1 MKLTLSKQ
9 KKICGL
15 PVYKKYI
22 AEKMIRRDFIGGIYR
37 ESINY
42 EEYGEALRQAY
53 FLGMP
58 IWGKR
63 VNQRIITW
71 HVGESRVL
79 KQFTIADGLANVLER
94 TFNGMR
100 VVPIKDK
107 KHAFIFRSNSGEI
120 ALLLMFFW
128 KQLLERN
135 EIKHREQVVVLCT
148 KQYHQD
154 MLKLYFPE
162 IRSVVLNPKILSFVH
177 DDLEAGEWYVH
188 MCFPGKYFVQMESN
202 FDSGPVNYLEWMGRW
217 FGLSVQSPERPD
229 AEELNNAL
237 ISARGKLTKE
247 QNDALMDKSS
257 KGLAILALESVTS
270 SNLDEWLKN
279 QIRSEI
285 SKKFV
290 VLENSNKFSYPEIYG
305 IATKAKKLIALRSG
319 LVDFL
324 SNAGIE
330 LYIYYT
336 SFRNR
341 NVNVSYR
348 SAKQVLDLYSIKW
361 IPLENTRNAQE
372 YVIDEY

>member
-1 MKLTLSKQ
+1 
-9 KKICGL
+9 
-15 PVYKKYI
+15 
-22 AEKMIRRDFIGGIYR
+22 
-37 ESINY
+37 
-42 EEYGEALRQAY
+42 
-53 FLGMP
+53 
-58 IWGKR
+58 
-63 VNQRIITW
+63 
-71 HVGESRVL
+71 
-79 KQFTIADGLANVLER
+79 
-94 TFNGMR
+94 
-100 VVPIKDK
+100 
-107 KHAFIFRSNSGEI
+107 
-120 ALLLMFFW
+120 MFFW

>member
-1 MKLTLSKQ
+1 
-9 KKICGL
+9 
-15 PVYKKYI
+15 
-22 AEKMIRRDFIGGIYR
+22 MIRRDFIGGIYR

-148 KQYHQD
+148 KQY
-154 MLKLYFPE
+154 
-162 IRSVVLNPKILSFVH
+162 IKI
-177 DDLEAGEWYVH
+177 
-188 MCFPGKYFVQMESN
+188 C
-202 FDSGPVNYLEWMGRW
+202 
-217 FGLSVQSPERPD
+217 
-229 AEELNNAL
+229 
-237 ISARGKLTKE
+237 
-247 QNDALMDKSS
+247 
-257 KGLAILALESVTS
+257 
-270 SNLDEWLKN
+270 
-279 QIRSEI
+279 
-285 SKKFV
+285 
-290 VLENSNKFSYPEIYG
+290 
-305 IATKAKKLIALRSG
+305 
-319 LVDFL
+319 
-324 SNAGIE
+324 
-330 LYIYYT
+330 
-336 SFRNR
+336 
-341 NVNVSYR
+341 
-348 SAKQVLDLYSIKW
+348 
-361 IPLENTRNAQE
+361 
-372 YVIDEY
+372 